1 MKAIYFFMLLATC
14 AGAML
19 PIQAGLNAKMGKAVG
34 DPVYASLISFVVG
47 ALVLLVYALIT
58 KVDLTKINQVGNAHW
73 SVWTAGLLGAF
84 YVTAV
89 ITLVPKIGVALTFGL
104 VVTGQL
110 GLSLALDHF
119 GLLGLPVHAINWQRL
134 VGVLLIIGGVVLIR
148 KF

>member
-1 MKAIYFFMLLATC
+1 MKGVYFFLLLAAV

-47 ALVLLVYALIT
+47 ALVLFVYALIA
-58 KVDLTKINQVGNAHW
+58 KVDLTQITQAGTAHW

-89 ITLVPKIGVALTFGL
+89 IMLVPKIGVALTFGL

-110 GLSLALDHF
+110 GLSLVLDHY
-119 GLLGLPVHAINWQRL
+119 GLLGLPVHPVNWQRIA
-134 VGVLLIIGGVVLIR
+134 GILLTIGGVVLIR
-148 KF
+148 KY